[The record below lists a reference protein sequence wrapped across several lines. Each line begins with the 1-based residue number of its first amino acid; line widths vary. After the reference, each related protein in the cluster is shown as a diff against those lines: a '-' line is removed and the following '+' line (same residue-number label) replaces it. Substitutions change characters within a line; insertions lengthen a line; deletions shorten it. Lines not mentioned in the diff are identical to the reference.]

1 MPSLLDYSK
10 TELAEILSAYGQ
22 PNFRAKQ
29 LFSWLHKG
37 VGFSGM
43 TNIGYRPTLGLGN
56 ERTIETNIFDFDEDI
71 YGLDIQ
77 LRFVSRV
84 RDEMKFDSMKE
95 LAAQL
100 EKDRAVC
107 CCQ

>member
-37 VGFSGM
+37 GGFSGM
-43 TNIGYRPTLGLGN
+43 TNMPKSLV
-56 ERTIETNIFDFDEDI
+56 ER
-71 YGLDIQ
+71 
-77 LRFVSRV
+77 
-84 RDEMKFDSMKE
+84 
-95 LAAQL
+95 L
-100 EKDRAVC
+100 EAD
-107 CCQ
+107 